1 MKIEKQIND
10 KKSKDQ
16 SNSKDISFTLEKFD
30 DLLIANLKAKEMM
43 KGKSGRLLVGGEE
56 SDEEEINENNLRA
69 FVKKSATFYKE
80 KQEEH

>member
-43 KGKSGRLLVGGEE
+43 KGKSGRLLVGGGEE

-80 KQEEH
+80 KKE